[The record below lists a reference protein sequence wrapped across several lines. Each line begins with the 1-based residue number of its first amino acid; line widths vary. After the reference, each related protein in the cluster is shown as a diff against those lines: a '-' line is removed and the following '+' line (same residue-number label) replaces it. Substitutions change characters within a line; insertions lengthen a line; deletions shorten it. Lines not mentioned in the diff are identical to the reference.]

1 MTYEFDPVLDEFVP
15 STTVHSLG
23 PPLSESPMTSGKGV
37 LSFGLAFSHTK
48 FTKLDGRDLNDLT
61 VDLGHLELEP
71 DALTCLAPG
80 FPNPP
85 PPNCYSYIDDVVQLN
100 LDLKIKNQFIW
111 FSSNYGLSEHMDIG
125 FHIPLMHTNVSV
137 NSTASIINA
146 PSIVYSPFGSVHNF
160 DPVNEDSPDSSAS
173 ESHTGPGDLVLHLKH
188 QFKKSD
194 QLNLAAFYQLRM
206 PTGDPDNL
214 QGIHGVGGA
223 MMLLSSA
230 RFPQGKGVLIPYF
243 NVGFEVNGSN
253 SGQEKVL
260 FDLGLEYDIFAGGR
274 RLSTYIDVIGS
285 NTVTNQMGSGDDRY
299 DLGLGIKYAATDRG
313 VFFANEILP
322 INDSGLRPNA
332 TYLMGFT
339 WFK

>member
-1 MTYEFDPVLDEFVP
+1 M
-15 STTVHSLG
+15 
-23 PPLSESPMTSGKGV
+23 
-37 LSFGLAFSHTK
+37 
-48 FTKLDGRDLNDLT
+48 
-61 VDLGHLELEP
+61 
-71 DALTCLAPG
+71 
-80 FPNPP
+80 
-85 PPNCYSYIDDVVQLN
+85 
-100 LDLKIKNQFIW
+100 
-111 FSSNYGLSEHMDIG
+111 
-125 FHIPLMHTNVSV
+125 
-137 NSTASIINA
+137 
-146 PSIVYSPFGSVHNF
+146 
-160 DPVNEDSPDSSAS
+160 
-173 ESHTGPGDLVLHLKH
+173 
-188 QFKKSD
+188 
-194 QLNLAAFYQLRM
+194 
-206 PTGDPDNL
+206 
-214 QGIHGVGGA
+214 
-223 MMLLSSA
+223 
-230 RFPQGKGVLIPYF
+230 IPYF